1 MNIQGIDHVVL
12 RVRDLEGAVDFYRR
26 VLGCPVER
34 RQDAVGMVQMRAGR
48 SLIDLVAV
56 DGTRGRRGG
65 AAPGRDG
72 HNMDHLCLTLS
83 DFDADAVRSQ
93 LESHGVDVG
102 EIGSRYG
109 AGGEGLSLYF
119 TDPEGNRLELR
130 GA

>member
-56 DGTRGRRGG
+56 DGTLGRRGG

>member
-12 RVRDLEGAVDFYRR
+12 RVRDLERAVGFYHR

-34 RQDAVGMVQMRAGR
+34 RQDAIGMVQMRAGR

-56 DGTRGRRGG
+56 DGTLGLKGG

-72 HNMDHLCLTLS
+72 HNMDHLCLALS

-93 LESHGVDVG
+93 LESHGVTVG
-102 EIGSRYG
+102 EIGSRFG

-119 TDPEGNRLELR
+119 TDPEGNRLEFR